1 MSVVKTSYRKSYYI
15 YEGDVSVT
23 LHDYI
28 HTNRMIITT
37 NEYGINTKSVE
48 VDFEDLQSMI
58 AKILAARGKDK

>member
-23 LHDYI
+23 LHDYT

-37 NEYGINTKSVE
+37 NEYGTNTKSVE